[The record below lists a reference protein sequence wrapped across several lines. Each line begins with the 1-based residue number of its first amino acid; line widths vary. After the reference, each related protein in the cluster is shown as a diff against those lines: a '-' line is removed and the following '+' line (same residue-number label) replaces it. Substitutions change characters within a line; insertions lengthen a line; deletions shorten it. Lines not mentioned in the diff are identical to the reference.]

1 VAETSE
7 CGDGEWERV
16 EYHDFGVESGE
27 WWLNTVPDIEYHD
40 FGVES
45 GGFGG
50 GSKG

>member
-1 VAETSE
+1 MAETSE

-16 EYHDFGVESGE
+16 EYHDSGE

-40 FGVES
+40 LGVES

-50 GSKG
+50 GSKGWIW